1 MISSVNVC
9 LCTRSYLHLSLSW
22 LGVVGGAAEMLK
34 YLNIF
39 KNLTLVKLVF
49 AVLTSHL
56 LLEEILVFRV
66 VHSKIQIKSDG
77 GGMTGFS

>member
-39 KNLTLVKLVF
+39 KNLKLVKLVF
-49 AVLTSHL
+49 AVLRKNSTIVQCSNIGIVYNMK
-56 LLEEILVFRV
+56 E
-66 VHSKIQIKSDG
+66 
-77 GGMTGFS
+77 

>member
-1 MISSVNVC
+1 
-9 LCTRSYLHLSLSW
+9 
-22 LGVVGGAAEMLK
+22 MLK

-39 KNLTLVKLVF
+39 KNLKLVTLVL